1 MKKRR
6 ILWCIF
12 IISLAIVFVNNFKT
26 KNSQNN
32 FTSLNDNIELAIYID
47 DE

>member
-1 MKKRR
+1 MKKWR